1 MVRKSCIYL
10 NDVGKSL
17 LANNFNKYSINMLL
31 TIRSDSDMSLPNQR
45 NDKNQNKVPTS
56 FSNADKIIDSEL
68 KRDCPSNPM
77 IGYFKY

>member
-1 MVRKSCIYL
+1 
-10 NDVGKSL
+10 
-17 LANNFNKYSINMLL
+17 MLL

-77 IGYFKY
+77 TGYFKY

>member
-1 MVRKSCIYL
+1 
-10 NDVGKSL
+10 
-17 LANNFNKYSINMLL
+17 MLR

-45 NDKNQNKVPTS
+45 NDKNQNKVHTY

>member
-1 MVRKSCIYL
+1 M
-10 NDVGKSL
+10 SL

-31 TIRSDSDMSLPNQR
+31 TIRSDSDRNLPNQR
-45 NDKNQNKVPTS
+45 NDKNQNKVHTY
-56 FSNADKIIDSEL
+56 FSNADEIIDSEL